1 MKEWERRFS
10 NEVNEEAKKASVFA
24 SLVRH
29 IDLIYGS
36 DWSIADTSS
45 VSDPRP
51 MTTFAHGVEVPRV
64 EILDPE
70 GCTIRRLRFNSLL
83 NKLQSG
89 DSEDSGK
96 YEQF

>member
-1 MKEWERRFS
+1 
-10 NEVNEEAKKASVFA
+10 
-24 SLVRH
+24 
-29 IDLIYGS
+29 
-36 DWSIADTSS
+36 
-45 VSDPRP
+45 